1 MLNRFRRV
9 GRRQDTLE
17 TRPCRPF
24 AGRDRLKSGDPRE
37 PPWRDDLPVHGGIT
51 VGYGWLSASSDI
63 DSRSN
68 PVDELRL
75 AEIPT
80 VGDLRIEQTWKHKL
94 SAGIDDLGVRGV
106 GDLPVPRHRGDLVA
120 LDYNHRVSNRRASV
134 AVNQGAP
141 FNYKGRRRLRLGQ
154 VHTRED
160 PEQNCSAS
168 SES

>member
-9 GRRQDTLE
+9 GRRQDPLE
-17 TRPCRPF
+17 TRPCRTF
-24 AGRDRLKSGDPRE
+24 DGRDRLKSGDPRE
-37 PPWRDDLPVHGGIT
+37 PPWRDDLPAHGGIT

-80 VGDLRIEQTWKHKL
+80 VRDLRIEQTWKHKL

-106 GDLPVPRHRGDLVA
+106 GDLPLPRHRGDLVA
-120 LDYNHRVSNRRASV
+120 LDYDHRDSNRRPPLARH
-134 AVNQGAP
+134 QGAP
-141 FNYKGRRRLRLGQ
+141 LNYTGRPR
-154 VHTRED
+154 
-160 PEQNCSAS
+160 
-168 SES
+168 